1 MAEDSHVEFI
11 DSKEGNQFTVRISRP
26 LTATEAGSNTDLAVS
41 SGKKAV
47 SSDEKAHRHAYRP
60 DVKTCTFR
68 VSRHDSHRK
77 VVAKVEHMK
86 GVMDTKWNPRTREVT
101 VIYDAKVTSARHI
114 RHFMA

>member
-47 SSDEKAHRHAYRP
+47 SSDEKAVTNGGFIYKLNMRLYVHIKELSEPVFLQQTRSIDSQRFLF
-60 DVKTCTFR
+60 TCWSWFR
-68 VSRHDSHRK
+68 GNHHIGHSRL
-77 VVAKVEHMK
+77 
-86 GVMDTKWNPRTREVT
+86 
-101 VIYDAKVTSARHI
+101 
-114 RHFMA
+114 

>member
-47 SSDEKAHRHAYRP
+47 SSDEKAVTNEVFIYNLNMRLYAHIKELSEP
-60 DVKTCTFR
+60 VFLQ
-68 VSRHDSHRK
+68 
-77 VVAKVEHMK
+77 
-86 GVMDTKWNPRTREVT
+86 RTRSNDLRRFLFT
-101 VIYDAKVTSARHI
+101 CWNCYRDTR
-114 RHFMA
+114 RTDRNRL